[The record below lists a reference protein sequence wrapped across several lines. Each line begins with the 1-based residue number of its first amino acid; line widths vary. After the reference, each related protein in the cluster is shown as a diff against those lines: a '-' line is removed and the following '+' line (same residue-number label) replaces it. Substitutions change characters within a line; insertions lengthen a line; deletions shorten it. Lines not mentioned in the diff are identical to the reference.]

1 MDNFSALEDQQLLKN
16 KKLNIITSFMII
28 LCSIVLGIE
37 TYYTEKIQF
46 FLILDYVFAIY
57 FLIEILIR
65 FLSYPSKIEFF
76 KLFEWIKTNQN
87 KKEIKFIEEGFWNW
101 FDLTIVIISS
111 VSLLES
117 LFEHPEFLAVSRLFR
132 VLRIFRLLEVS
143 KELKEVEMKIIS
155 IIPTVFSFALLLG
168 ILMYIYAIVGVFLFG
183 HQKYN
188 NADFS
193 NLENSFLTLFQCM
206 TLEGWVDILHQA
218 SEHYNHNW
226 FIRGYFISFI
236 ILTVI
241 VSFNVFVAVLTSQVQ
256 EKISASQQKE
266 EEFMM
271 KKLNEKIEQQH
282 TEYLQHIQM
291 LMNEIENLKN
301 QIQKE
306 TKN

>member
-1 MDNFSALEDQQLLKN
+1 MMNDISINDEQQVLKN
-16 KKLNIITSFMII
+16 KKLNVFTSLMIV

-37 TYYTEKIQF
+37 TYYSEKILLF
-46 FLILDYVFAIY
+46 VVLDYIFAIY
-57 FLIEILIR
+57 FLVEIIVR
-65 FLSYPSKIEFF
+65 FFSYPSKIQFF
-76 KLFEWIKTNQN
+76 KFFSVHKTENTR
-87 KKEIKFIEEGFWNW
+87 EIKFIEEGIWNW
-101 FDLTIVIISS
+101 FDLLIVVISS
-111 VSLLES
+111 ISLLES
-117 LFEHPEFLAVSRLFR
+117 FFEHPEFLVVSRLFR
-132 VLRIFRLLEVS
+132 VFRILRLLEVS

-155 IIPTVFSFALLLG
+155 IIPTVFSFALLLSV
-168 ILMYIYAIVGVFLFG
+168 LMYIYAIVGVFLFA

-218 SEHYNHNW
+218 SEHNNNSW

-266 EEFMM
+266 EALMM
-271 KKLNEKIEQQH
+271 KQLNEKIDEQH
-282 TEYLQHIQM
+282 HVYLQHIQM
-291 LMNEIENLKN
+291 LMNEIENIKN
-301 QIQKE
+301 QIPK
-306 TKN
+306 KS

>member
-1 MDNFSALEDQQLLKN
+1 MNDISIHEEQQVLKN
-16 KKLNIITSFMII
+16 KKLNVLTSIMII
-28 LCSIVLGIE
+28 LCSILLGIE
-37 TYYTEKIQF
+37 TYYREKIAF
-46 FLILDYVFAIY
+46 FVVLDHIFAIY
-57 FLIEILIR
+57 FLIEIIIR
-65 FLSYPSKIEFF
+65 FFSYPSKIQFF
-76 KLFEWIKTNQN
+76 KFFYVDKTENSR
-87 KKEIKFIEEGFWNW
+87 EIKFIEEGIWNW
-101 FDLTIVIISS
+101 FDLIIVLISS

-117 LFEHPEFLAVSRLFR
+117 FFEHPEFLMVSRLFR
-132 VLRIFRLLEVS
+132 VFRILRLLEVS

-168 ILMYIYAIVGVFLFG
+168 VLMYIYAIIGVFLFG

-218 SEHYNHNW
+218 SEHNNNSW

-266 EEFMM
+266 EELMM
-271 KKLNEKIEQQH
+271 KQLNQKIDYQH
-282 TEYLQHIQM
+282 LEYLQHIQK
-291 LMNEIENLKN
+291 LMDEIENLKN
-301 QIQKE
+301 QIQK
-306 TKN
+306 KS